1 MTEHS
6 DSFAYTISESALAKI
21 AATAALGTKGVA
33 GKKRPRHRRQIS
45 GRHRRG
51 RRAHSGLLRRTA
63 ADAGPDGAAE
73 RRQGP
78 YGDG

>member
-1 MTEHS
+1 MMEHS

-33 GKKRPRHRRQIS
+33 GKKAAASSSNIWTASSRQTCTFS
-45 GRHRRG
+45 
-51 RRAHSGLLRRTA
+51 LLRRTA

-73 RRQGP
+73 RRQSP